1 MSIQRPTIIAMIN
14 HLPGHATVDANILAC
29 DESRLVRAEEQHHIG
44 DIHRVAAKLVAPI

>member
-1 MSIQRPTIIAMIN
+1 MSIQRPTMIAMVN
-14 HLPGHATVDANILAC
+14 HLSGHTAVDAYILAC

>member
-1 MSIQRPTIIAMIN
+1 MVAIIN
-14 HLPGHATVDANILAC
+14 HLFSHATVDANILAC